1 MGGSLLLIPTLSYF
15 VGVKEGII
23 IASILLGLNNCL
35 KIMIFFKYIQLNRV
49 IYLMA
54 FMLAGALL
62 GSFLMTKIE
71 EHLPAVILLINIVF
85 AFFVEKNAIM
95 PVRKKISWSSIQLA
109 VGFLLGHFRH
119 FGTIKGHRNKML

>member
-1 MGGSLLLIPTLSYF
+1 
-15 VGVKEGII
+15 
-23 IASILLGLNNCL
+23 
-35 KIMIFFKYIQLNRV
+35 
-49 IYLMA
+49 MA

-71 EHLPAVILLINIVF
+71 EHLPAVILFINIVF

-95 PVRKKISWSSIQLA
+95 PVRKKISWPSIQLA

-119 FGTIKGHRNKML
+119 FGTIKGAIKCYDFSKLQLVAAASVLSFEGDSAKTIVYLR